1 MKMCS
6 MGADYVSPLCKEIAM
21 MLDGSVLTMSGLL
34 DDLDDNSIYTEEF

>member
-1 MKMCS
+1 MCS
-6 MGADYVSPLCKEIAM
+6 MGADYVSPLSQEIEM